1 MLGFLSGMT
10 TMGYIIAGLF
20 FFRFWWRTRDRLFVY
35 FSVSFCLL
43 AAGQALSALS
53 GIPSDGQSWIYLLR
67 LAAFT
72 LLIVGIV
79 GKNMGE
85 AIRKPDAGQ
94 R

>member
-35 FSVSFCLL
+35 FGVSFSLL
-43 AAGQALSALS
+43 AIGQALSALS
-53 GIPSDGQSWIYLLR
+53 GIPGDGQSWIYLLR

-72 LLIVGIV
+72 LLIVGII
-79 GKNMGE
+79 GKNLGE
-85 AIRKPDAGQ
+85 ATRKPDTRG